1 MLTIVFAAVFTWV
14 ALKMLVWG
22 IRATWGIAKIF
33 CTFLLL
39 PVLILGLKYV
49 CLASF
54 AVPIIVTVIV
64 VLLVCQFV
72 RA

>member
-1 MLTIVFAAVFTWV
+1 MLTIVFEVALVWV
-14 ALKMLVWG
+14 ALKVLVLG
-22 IRATWGIAKIF
+22 IRATWGIAKII

-39 PVLILGLKYV
+39 PMLIVGLIYV
-49 CLASF
+49 GLVSF

>member
-1 MLTIVFAAVFTWV
+1 MLTIVFAVVFAWV

-22 IRATWGIAKIF
+22 IRATWGITKII
-33 CTFLLL
+33 CTYLLL
-39 PVLILGLKYV
+39 PVLILGLIYV
-49 CLASF
+49 CIASF
-54 AVPIIVTVIV
+54 AVPIMVTVIV

>member
-1 MLTIVFAAVFTWV
+1 MLTIVFEVALVWV
-14 ALKMLVWG
+14 ALKVLVWG
-22 IRATWGIAKIF
+22 FRATWGIAKIF

-39 PVLILGLKYV
+39 PVLILGLIYV

>member
-1 MLTIVFAAVFTWV
+1 MLTIVFAVVFAWV

-22 IRATWGIAKIF
+22 IRATWGITKII
-33 CTFLLL
+33 CTSLLL
-39 PVLILGLKYV
+39 PVLILGLIYV

>member
-1 MLTIVFAAVFTWV
+1 MLTIVFEVALAWV

-39 PVLILGLKYV
+39 PMLIVGLIYV
-49 CLASF
+49 GLVYF
-54 AVPIIVTVIV
+54 AVPIIVTVIAIF
-64 VLLVCQFV
+64 LVCQFV
-72 RA
+72 KA

>member
-1 MLTIVFAAVFTWV
+1 MLTIVFVVVLAWV

-22 IRATWGIAKIF
+22 IRTTWGIAKII

-39 PVLILGLKYV
+39 PVLIVGLIYV
-49 CLASF
+49 GLVSF
-54 AVPIIVTVIV
+54 AVPIIVTVIA